1 MNGVVGLETPRAALA
16 PPIQTFLARAPL
28 NAGTRVRVGQ
38 VTLDLASV
46 DEVLPGLERLV
57 ARGQGGCVLLPDVEQ
72 VVRAEHHGALREA
85 LATADVCLAGSSTLV
100 RAAGAKDLP
109 AGAQWV
115 PLLVRLARA
124 RNWRVVIVAE
134 RPGVAEW
141 AAGALRD
148 HGLLAVGV
156 NASSLGET
164 AGAPAVER
172 LLERIALTRPD
183 LVLVSLDT
191 PRQELFCQSAAALL
205 RPALVVGL
213 GAALESLL
221 NGRCGG
227 RASRSPRAWLRWLWE
242 RLAFV
247 RLLARASR

>member
-1 MNGVVGLETPRAALA
+1 MNGVVGLETPRGALTPA
-16 PPIQTFLARAPL
+16 LQKRGGA
-28 NAGTRVRVGQ
+28 RVRLGQ
-38 VTLDLASV
+38 VTLDLGSV
-46 DEVLPGLERLV
+46 AEVLLGLERLS

-72 VVRAEHHGALREA
+72 VVRAAHDEALREA
-85 LATADVCLAGSSTLV
+85 LATADLCLAGSPALV
-100 RAAGAKDLP
+100 RAAGARDVP

-115 PLLVRLARA
+115 APLERLARS
-124 RNWRVVIVAE
+124 RGWRVVVVAE

-156 NASSLGET
+156 SATGLPET
-164 AGAPAVER
+164 GQGLAVER

-191 PRQELFCQSAAALL
+191 PRQELFCQSAAAGL

-213 GAALESLL
+213 GRAVEPLLE
-221 NGRCGG
+221 GRRGG
-227 RASRSPRAWLRWLWE
+227 RSSRSPLAWARGLWE
-242 RLAFV
+242 RWSLV
-247 RLLARASR
+247 RLLARTSA

>member
-1 MNGVVGLETPRAALA
+1 MNGVMGLETPRGTLT
-16 PPIQTFLARAPL
+16 PPLQMC
-28 NAGTRVRVGQ
+28 AGTRVRLGQ
-38 VTLDLASV
+38 VPLDLAGV

-85 LATADVCLAGSSTLV
+85 LATADVCLAGSAALV
-100 RAAGAKDLP
+100 RAAGAKNLP

-124 RNWRVVIVAE
+124 SNWRVVVVAE

-141 AAGALRD
+141 ASVALRE
-148 HGLLAVGV
+148 HGLRAVGV
-156 NASSLGET
+156 NASRLGDT
-164 AGAPAVER
+164 AGAPAVEP

-213 GAALESLL
+213 GAALESLVD
-221 NGRCGG
+221 GRRGG